1 MPTLYRIGC
10 LRDDVIFFIFLYQR
24 YVYPIDK
31 TRVNEFGLTGE
42 PADEVAATT
51 TETTKE
57 VENEEQ
63 PASTE
68 VTEEAAA
75 AGEAST
81 SEDVEETKKDKWLS
95 FNLFPP
101 TSSNYFFFA
110 VWDIFWS
117 STTIL
122 GFS

>member
-42 PADEVAATT
+42 PADEVVATTTST

-75 AGEAST
+75 AAEAST
-81 SEDVEETKKDKWLS
+81 SEETKKDK
-95 FNLFPP
+95 
-101 TSSNYFFFA
+101 
-110 VWDIFWS
+110 
-117 STTIL
+117 
-122 GFS
+122 

>member
-42 PADEVAATT
+42 PADEVVATT
-51 TETTKE
+51 TETDTKE

-63 PASTE
+63 PASME
-68 VTEEAAA
+68 VTQEEEAVD
-75 AGEAST
+75 AS
-81 SEDVEETKKDKWLS
+81 EVAEETKKDK
-95 FNLFPP
+95 
-101 TSSNYFFFA
+101 
-110 VWDIFWS
+110 
-117 STTIL
+117 
-122 GFS
+122 